1 MSAKPNLLYN
11 PNCALLAILVG
22 QIILKKIWM
31 LTYNLLGAMN
41 CLSFDSRYSTLEL

>member
-22 QIILKKIWM
+22 RIKKKILDAHIQFAWS
-31 LTYNLLGAMN
+31 N
-41 CLSFDSRYSTLEL
+41 ELPQF